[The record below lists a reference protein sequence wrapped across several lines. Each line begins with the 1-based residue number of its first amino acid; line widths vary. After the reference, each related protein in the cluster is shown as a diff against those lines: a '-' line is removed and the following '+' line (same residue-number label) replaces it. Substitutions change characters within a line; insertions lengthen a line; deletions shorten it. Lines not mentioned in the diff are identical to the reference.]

1 MIKVLFVTAVGNA
14 KSYDYLTDGI
24 LHGLKTRK
32 DKFDVYECF
41 GMKHLYKNYP
51 TDDSPALFGR
61 RNLDGGPNELG
72 LGVCIKMVADKFFD
86 VIVFDWRTSS
96 EFWNNHGHCPYWKE
110 TVAIQNVAF
119 SAYPKEKIVFLDSS
133 DDNVGKYEMF
143 TQPFVGKSTY
153 FKRELYIDDPYFHP
167 IDIPFAAE
175 KGSPLILSNY
185 KDKYLSHVIP
195 EKKDTYI
202 FKDES
207 SYYGDYAKSY
217 FGATWKKIGWGC
229 YRHSEIV
236 FASCVPLFPDIA
248 DCPKRTLTFFP
259 KNLFQE
265 VLNRGVLRNTATKVQ
280 KYSDMYTYENI
291 EIDESAID
299 KSWYDDILC
308 RVYDHA
314 HKNLTTTAMA
324 DYVLSKLD
332 I

>member
-1 MIKVLFVTAVGNA
+1 MIKILFATAVGNA

-24 LHGLKTRK
+24 FHGLKTRG

-41 GMKHLYKNYP
+41 AMKHLYKNYP
-51 TDDSPALFGR
+51 SDDGPALFGR
-61 RNLDGGPNELG
+61 KNLDGHPNELSVD
-72 LGVCIKMVADKFFD
+72 VCLQMIRDKFFD
-86 VIVFDWRTSS
+86 VIVFDWRTSN
-96 EFWNNHGHCPYWKE
+96 EFWNNHGHCPYFKE
-110 TVAIQNVAF
+110 TVLIRDSVF

-175 KGSPLILSNY
+175 KGSPLVLSDC
-185 KDKYLSHVIP
+185 KEKFLARVIP
-195 EKKDTYI
+195 EKKETYV

-236 FASCVPLFPDIA
+236 FSSCVPVFPDIKE
-248 DCPKRTLTFFP
+248 CPRRTLTFFP
-259 KNLFQE
+259 KQMFEE
-265 VLNRGVLRNTATKVQ
+265 VLDCGILNQGTFRIQ
-280 KYSDMYTYENI
+280 KYWDLYAYENFAI
-291 EIDESAID
+291 NESNVD
-299 KSWYDDILC
+299 VSWYDDILT
-308 RVYDHA
+308 RIYHHA
-314 HKNLTTTAMA
+314 HKHLTTTAMS
-324 DYVLSKLD
+324 DYVLSKLNL
-332 I
+332 